1 MKLFY
6 EISVQL
12 YYFPKYS
19 DILNIWQGPKYTMKP
34 IGINLLNMFP
44 IKTRSSLLEAFFFK
58 KVFFKILQNSK

>member
-19 DILNIWQGPKYTMKP
+19 NILNIWQGPKYTMKP
-34 IGINLLNMFP
+34 IG
-44 IKTRSSLLEAFFFK
+44 
-58 KVFFKILQNSK
+58 